1 MTQIKHLKIYLF
13 CSNTRLTTSQDMEI
27 YVNAKIIFPRNL
39 KIIIIVYLILCSI
52 FFFWN
57 FLGYYTYQLFCYII
71 YIFFHIFYLYFF
83 EFFSQTILPILLLS
97 FHSHEFIFNLQQVFL
112 KCLIAN
118 LFFAFIL
125 FHTWNIFSN
134 LSDDIVAMYNHT
146 YFLYQFCVF
155 GVSCP
160 LFTFVFYSMVFPTGL
175 VQFYFTHR

>member
-27 YVNAKIIFPRNL
+27 YVNAKIIFPHNL

-97 FHSHEFIFNLQQVFL
+97 FHSHEFIFNLQQVF
-112 KCLIAN
+112 
-118 LFFAFIL
+118 
-125 FHTWNIFSN
+125 
-134 LSDDIVAMYNHT
+134 
-146 YFLYQFCVF
+146 
-155 GVSCP
+155 
-160 LFTFVFYSMVFPTGL
+160 
-175 VQFYFTHR
+175 